1 MHTNGISNRHGLE
14 LFMQERIIQFLK
26 ESDGYISGEE
36 MSQRLNMSRA
46 AIWKHMQELRAQG
59 YEIAAVPHLGYQLVA
74 CPDKLLS
81 YEIQS
86 GLNTKIIGK
95 EIIVRETVTSTMDEA
110 FRLGNENCPE
120 GTVVCAEAQS
130 KGRGRLGRAW
140 ISPKSKGLYFSLVLR
155 PQLPLNRLAQLTL
168 MSAVALAEAIEEI
181 SELKPL
187 IKWPNDILWDDHK
200 LAGILTELRAESDQ
214 VNFVIVGIGLN
225 VNTSTHQLNAGG
237 TSLKV
242 AAGRSFNRAVVF
254 QAILR
259 SLEKWYVKLLD
270 HEFGLVMQEWKK
282 RSATLK
288 RRVRIT
294 DSTGIIEGEA
304 VDLDEDGALLIR
316 KDNGLIIKKM
326 AGDVFLLR

>member
-1 MHTNGISNRHGLE
+1 
-14 LFMQERIIQFLK
+14 MQERIIQFLK

-36 MSQRLNMSRA
+36 MSQRLKMSRA
-46 AIWKHMQELRAQG
+46 AIWKYMQDLRADG

-95 EIIVRETVTSTMDEA
+95 DIVVMDMAASTMDEA
-110 FRLGNENCPE
+110 FRLGMEGCSE

-140 ISPKSKGLYFSLVLR
+140 TSPKGKGLYFSFVLR
-155 PQLPLNRLAQLTL
+155 PSLPLNQLAQLTL
-168 MSAVALAEAIEEI
+168 MSAVALAEAIEGV
-181 SELKPL
+181 SDLKPL
-187 IKWPNDILWDDHK
+187 IKWPNDILLDGRK

-214 VNFVIVGIGLN
+214 VKFVVVGIGLN
-225 VNTSTHQLNAGG
+225 VNTSAHQLVPGAA
-237 TSLKV
+237 SLKV
-242 AAGRSFNRAVVF
+242 AADRGFDRVQVF
-254 QAILR
+254 QSILR
-259 SLEKWYVKLLD
+259 SLEKWYVKLLG
-270 HEFGLVMQEWKK
+270 HEFVLVMEEWKM

-288 RRVRIT
+288 KRVRIT
-294 DSTGIIEGEA
+294 DPTGIIEGEA

-316 KDNGLIIKKM
+316 KDNGLIIKKT